1 MDKWVLR
8 LNNTNIKK
16 QGSTRPEEQMVRV
29 SQCIHESLTA
39 SPRLRA
45 YFWGIAGASSPMVGN
60 NCAEE
65 PVSQVGLSVCLYTN
79 AGSHLHSSP
88 PSSHKHPRCQP
99 QQTAVHQSCWALSYI
114 LTQFFLPMMAPAFSP
129 GQTPSYP
136 LIPSYISSSVF
147 TR

>member
-1 MDKWVLR
+1 MEKWILR

-16 QGSTRPEEQMVRV
+16 QGSTRPEEQTVRV
-29 SQCIHESLTA
+29 SQCIHEFLTA

-45 YFWGIAGASSPMVGN
+45 HFWEIAGASSPPVGN

-65 PVSQVGLSVCLYTN
+65 LVSQVGLSVCLYTD

-88 PSSHKHPRCQP
+88 PSSHKHPRRQP
-99 QQTAVHQSCWALSYI
+99 QQTAVHQACWALSCV

-129 GQTPSYP
+129 WQTPSHA